1 MKKILCT
8 LLFLAAAAPHLS
20 ASLIYDFNVDTSSL
34 NGQNDYMDFALG
46 SLDSSALGVT
56 ATISNFATDG
66 SYDPGAIQF
75 INGAGSLSGLVTVN
89 NTDAFND
96 AYQGITLGNSLSFV
110 LTLSGPGIDT
120 PGAANTFGFL
130 IYGSDQATPLLTNSF
145 DGTIAGVEA
154 SAAVGVRSFVNPNA
168 DGGASAATVA
178 LATPEPS
185 SMLLLSAA
193 GALSLM
199 WAWGRMRSCARL

>member
-20 ASLIYDFNVDTSSL
+20 ASLIYDFSVDTSSL
-34 NGQNDYMDFALG
+34 NGQNDYMDFVLG
-46 SLDSSALGVT
+46 SLGGSALGMT

-66 SYDPGAIQF
+66 FYDPNDIQF
-75 INGAGSLSGLVTVN
+75 INGAGSLLDLVTLN
-89 NTDAFND
+89 NTDAYND
-96 AYQGITLGNSLSFV
+96 AYQAITLGNSLSFV
-110 LTLSGPGIDT
+110 LTLSGPGIDN

-154 SAAVGVRSFVNPNA
+154 SSAVGVQPFANPNA
-168 DGGASAATVA
+168 DGGPSAATVA
-178 LATPEPS
+178 LATPEPAT
-185 SMLLLSAA
+185 LLPLSAA
-193 GALSLM
+193 GIAMLI
-199 WAWGRMRSCARL
+199 ACRSRRA